1 VQGSVEVATTA
12 TVPRGRAESRFV
24 EGWHRYAGDR
34 LAVVGLV
41 IVAVVVFAAVFA
53 PWVAPFDPNFQFE
66 GLRRAGPGVE
76 GHLLGTDE
84 VGRDILSRLIY
95 GGRLSLFVSVTP
107 TVIAALIALGLGL
120 IAGYVGGRI
129 DQITMRVLD
138 VFFAFPVVLLAILI
152 AGVLGPG
159 PRNQIIAIVF
169 ILVPYMARVVRTQVV
184 SLRNQDFVE
193 AARRLR
199 HGAGGLHDSG
209 RRRAQLLRP
218 RRQPADLRLGLHG
231 QHRQGDD
238 HHLAPRRPDAERP
251 HRPGG
256 ARLQLRRRRAA
267 QRPRSAGERGM
278 SSQAASAERTD
289 QGRLAG
295 DVLLA
300 VDGLTVELERRGQRP
315 LRAVDDV
322 SLRARRGTVVGIVG
336 ESGSGKTMTANA
348 VMRLLPRGGR
358 IVDGTV
364 TFDGVSLLDLDP
376 EAMRRVRGKRIAM
389 IFQNPMTSLNPA
401 FPIGRQMTDMLV
413 HHERIDRSDAMAQ
426 ALALLR
432 QVGIPEAERQ
442 VNAYPHQLS
451 GGMRQR
457 VVIAMALS
465 CRPDLL
471 IADEP
476 TTALDVTI
484 QAQILDLLDAIAAD
498 RQRAILFISHDFG
511 VIARMCDDVVVMYQ
525 GKVVEAGP
533 VARILSAPEHPYT
546 RALLGTIPR
555 ADQRGQR
562 LTTVED
568 QMGARL

>member
-1 VQGSVEVATTA
+1 
-12 TVPRGRAESRFV
+12 
-24 EGWHRYAGDR
+24 
-34 LAVVGLV
+34 
-41 IVAVVVFAAVFA
+41 
-53 PWVAPFDPNFQFE
+53 
-66 GLRRAGPGVE
+66 
-76 GHLLGTDE
+76 
-84 VGRDILSRLIY
+84 
-95 GGRLSLFVSVTP
+95 
-107 TVIAALIALGLGL
+107 
-120 IAGYVGGRI
+120 
-129 DQITMRVLD
+129 
-138 VFFAFPVVLLAILI
+138 
-152 AGVLGPG
+152 
-159 PRNQIIAIVF
+159 
-169 ILVPYMARVVRTQVV
+169 
-184 SLRNQDFVE
+184 
-193 AARRLR
+193 
-199 HGAGGLHDSG
+199 
-209 RRRAQLLRP
+209 
-218 RRQPADLRLGLHG
+218 
-231 QHRQGDD
+231 
-238 HHLAPRRPDAERP
+238 
-251 HRPGG
+251 
-256 ARLQLRRRRAA
+256 
-267 QRPRSAGERGM
+267 M
-278 SSQAASAERTD
+278 SSQVASAERTD

-322 SLRARRGTVVGIVG
+322 SLRVRRGTVVGIVG

-358 IVDGTV
+358 IVDGAV

-413 HHERIDRSDAMAQ
+413 HHERIDRGDAMAQ

-546 RALLGTIPR
+546 RALLGAIPR